1 MTIISNTC
9 IAANAEL
16 SVTPVPISVI
26 EDDGEDIVAVCAIK
40 AGERCVASALRDL
53 ASIKARVIAQP
64 GSPEADLYPTCI
76 YSKEGRGY

>member
-1 MTIISNTC
+1 MTIIPNTC

-16 SVTPVPISVI
+16 SVTPVPITVI
-26 EDDGEDIVAVCAIK
+26 ENDGGDIVAVCPIK

-53 ASIKARVIAQP
+53 ANTKARVKAHP
-64 GSPEADLYPTCI
+64 GASEADSYPTCI